1 MNKKIVNKFIDL
13 IREDLP
19 QSIINIINAKNKT
32 QSYYMLCASHE
43 YIDTNMY
50 LLEAIR
56 TYYPKIKI
64 ESKQFEQLFSECF
77 EIARNN
83 QFNKV
88 K

>member
-19 QSIINIINAKNKT
+19 QTIINIINAKNKT

-56 TYYPKIKI
+56 TYDPTIKI
-64 ESKQFEQLFSECF
+64 ESKQFEQRFNECF